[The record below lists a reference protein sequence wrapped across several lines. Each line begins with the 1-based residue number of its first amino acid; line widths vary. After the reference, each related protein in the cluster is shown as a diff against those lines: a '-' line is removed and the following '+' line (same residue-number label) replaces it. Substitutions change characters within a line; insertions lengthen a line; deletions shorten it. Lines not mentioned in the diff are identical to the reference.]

1 MIVKLFF
8 TDTPHQL
15 LKAPADFPAPSG
27 AVDPGGKR
35 RDDGQKIL
43 NQLRVRLFRFFRRD
57 HFDFYAAGLQMP
69 FENVETKPRQAVGRE
84 VS

>member
-8 TDTPHQL
+8 PDTPHQL
-15 LKAPADFPAPSG
+15 LKAPADFPSPTG

-43 NQLRVRLFRFFRRD
+43 NELLVSLFRFFRCD
-57 HFDFYAAGLQMP
+57 HFDGHAAVSEMS
-69 FENVETKPRQAVGRE
+69 FKIIKTKPRQAVGKFN
-84 VS
+84 